1 MNRQKI
7 LLVDDTE
14 LFLHLERTFLNREDV
29 EIFTASN
36 GSQALEL
43 ARLHCPDLV
52 FLDLNMPGMDGDECC
67 RTIKDDPKLK
77 QIAIVMVTT
86 EGRSQDFERCQ
97 AAGCDGI
104 LLKPIR
110 RSELVMTAQ
119 KFLQTPIQNKRYRA
133 KIQVQY
139 GKNIEKTLTEFSIN
153 ISSGGLFLC
162 TKNPLEIGETLFISF
177 LLSGQKRQISCNAQV
192 AWVNSP
198 TNPTKKTLPSGM
210 GIRFIDLSLD
220 DLHAIRDF
228 IEDNRLEPMW

>member
-7 LLVDDTE
+7 LLADDTE
-14 LFLHLERTFLNREDV
+14 LFLQLEKTFLNRQDV
-29 EIFTASN
+29 DILTASN
-36 GSQALEL
+36 GSRALEL
-43 ARLHCPDLV
+43 ARLHSPDLV
-52 FLDLNMPGMDGDECC
+52 FLDLNMPEMDGDACC
-67 RTIKDDPKLK
+67 RAIKDDPKLK
-77 QIAIVMVTT
+77 QTPIVMVTT

-104 LLKPIR
+104 LLKPIK

-119 KFLQTPIQNKRYRA
+119 KFLRSPIQNKRYRA

-139 GKNIEKTLTEFSIN
+139 GKDVENSLTEFSIN

-162 TKNPLEIGETLFISF
+162 TQNPLEVGEILLISF
-177 LLSGQKRQISCNAQV
+177 LLTGQKKQINCNAQI

-198 TNPTKKTLPSGM
+198 VNPTKKTLPSGM
-210 GIRFIDLSLD
+210 GIRFLDLSLD

-228 IEDNRLEPMW
+228 IADNSLEPMW